1 MIPNRRRGRGDG
13 PGLWPVVKSALP
25 PALWPAIG
33 FLAVLYVL
41 PLGQVLPLSV
51 VEPTPGIDNYVRL
64 ATTPLYALVLENTFE
79 ISLVVAAICLVL
91 GYPTAYL
98 LATCRPQARSILLVF
113 VMVPFFTS
121 ILVRTY
127 SWIFILGWKGIINT
141 TLLAGGVIDEPLELL
156 YNRFGVI
163 VGMVHVLLPYMILI
177 LFSVMRGIDRRLVAA
192 AASLS
197 AAPFTAFRRVYL
209 PLSLPGIGSGFLLV
223 LVLALAFFITP
234 AMLGGPKDLMIANVI
249 AYQIGVLKWGFAS
262 ALAVVLLVVS
272 IAFLVV
278 TQWFFGGVSA
288 ITGGGGSAMTWR
300 RSKVREGPVTQ
311 CLDRLLEPVWR
322 HVPAVLGGLVLAFLI
337 VPVFVM
343 VPLSLNPLTY
353 FVFPPEGISFRWYA
367 AYLGNRDWLE
377 ATWNSLQIGLMTV
390 AGTMA
395 LAVPAS
401 LGIARSSS
409 RLTMAAY
416 AFIVSPMI
424 VPAIITAIAI
434 FFLMSK
440 VGLVGTTVGV
450 TLGHMVGAF
459 APGYRGVDLGT
470 AQLRPQPGAGLPE
483 PGGRPGANDL
493 ADRASDRW
501 CGGMDKRVLRLSA
514 FLRRAHRRALRQR
527 DPRPHPAQEDVGQ
540 PAGDRAD
547 DRRRVGRSWCCSR
560 SSSSSRST
568 FCGSRRIAARPGGL
582 MESADVLVTGGTG
595 FVGVYVVRDLLAA
608 GRRVAGVRPPTRSR
622 PARPRRGRE
631 CPQTRRGHRG

>member
-1 MIPNRRRGRGDG
+1 MIPNRGRGRGDG

-79 ISLVVAAICLVL
+79 ISLVVAVICLVL

-98 LATCRPQARSILLVF
+98 LATCRPQVRSILLVF

-127 SWIFILGWKGIINT
+127 SWIFLLGWKGIINT

-177 LFSVMRGIDRRLVAA
+177 LFSVMRGIDRNLVAA

-197 AAPFTAFRRVYL
+197 ATPFTAFRRVYL

-311 CLDRLLEPVWR
+311 YLDRLLEPVWR

-434 FFLMSK
+434 FFLLSK

-450 TLGHMVGAF
+450 TLGHMVGALPLATVVLTSALRNFDRNLERASLSLGVGPVRTTVKIVLPTVGAAVWTSAFF
-459 APGYRGVDLGT
+459 AFLHSFDELIIALFVSGIRARTLPKKMWDSLQEIEPTIAAVSTLLVLFT
-470 AQLRPQPGAGLPE
+470 IVLLVAVHFLRLA
-483 PGGRPGANDL
+483 
-493 ADRASDRW
+493 ADRRAS
-501 CGGMDKRVLRLSA
+501 G
-514 FLRRAHRRALRQR
+514 RAHGIR
-527 DPRPHPAQEDVGQ
+527 
-540 PAGDRAD
+540 
-547 DRRRVGRSWCCSR
+547 
-560 SSSSSRST
+560 
-568 FCGSRRIAARPGGL
+568 
-582 MESADVLVTGGTG
+582 
-595 FVGVYVVRDLLAA
+595 
-608 GRRVAGVRPPTRSR
+608 
-622 PARPRRGRE
+622 
-631 CPQTRRGHRG
+631 

>member
-79 ISLVVAAICLVL
+79 ISLVVAAICLIL

-98 LATCRPQARSILLVF
+98 LATCRPQVRSILLVF
-113 VMVPFFTS
+113 VLVPFFTS

-127 SWIFILGWKGIINT
+127 SWIFLLGWKGIINT

-177 LFSVMRGIDRRLVAA
+177 LFSVMRGIDRKLVAA

-197 AAPFTAFRRVYL
+197 ATPFTAFRRVYL

-223 LVLALAFFITP
+223 LVLALGFFITP

-311 CLDRLLEPVWR
+311 YLDRLLEPVWR

-434 FFLMSK
+434 FFLLSK

-450 TLGHMVGAF
+450 TLGHMVGALPLATVVLTSALRNFDRNLERASLSLGVGPVRTTVKIVLPTVGAAVWTSAFF
-459 APGYRGVDLGT
+459 AFLHSFDELIIALFVSGIRARTLPKKMWDSLQEIEPTIAAVSTLLVLFT
-470 AQLRPQPGAGLPE
+470 IVLLVAVHFLRLA
-483 PGGRPGANDL
+483 
-493 ADRASDRW
+493 ADRRAS
-501 CGGMDKRVLRLSA
+501 G
-514 FLRRAHRRALRQR
+514 RAHGIR
-527 DPRPHPAQEDVGQ
+527 
-540 PAGDRAD
+540 
-547 DRRRVGRSWCCSR
+547 
-560 SSSSSRST
+560 
-568 FCGSRRIAARPGGL
+568 
-582 MESADVLVTGGTG
+582 
-595 FVGVYVVRDLLAA
+595 
-608 GRRVAGVRPPTRSR
+608 
-622 PARPRRGRE
+622 
-631 CPQTRRGHRG
+631 

>member
-79 ISLVVAAICLVL
+79 ISLVVAAICLIL

-98 LATCRPQARSILLVF
+98 LATCRPQVRSILLVF
-113 VMVPFFTS
+113 VLVPFFTS

-127 SWIFILGWKGIINT
+127 SWIFLLGWKGIINT

-177 LFSVMRGIDRRLVAA
+177 LFSVMRGIDRKLVAA

-197 AAPFTAFRRVYL
+197 ATPFTAFRRVYL

-311 CLDRLLEPVWR
+311 YLDRLLEPVWR

-353 FVFPPEGISFRWYA
+353 FVFPPEGVSFRWYA

-450 TLGHMVGAF
+450 TLGHMVGALPLATVVLTSALRNFDRNLERASLSLGVGPVRTTLQIVLPTVGAAVWTSAFF
-459 APGYRGVDLGT
+459 AFLHSFDELIVALFVSGIRARTLPKKMWDSLQEIEPTIAAVSTLLVLFT
-470 AQLRPQPGAGLPE
+470 IVLLVAVHFLRLA
-483 PGGRPGANDL
+483 
-493 ADRASDRW
+493 ADRRAS
-501 CGGMDKRVLRLSA
+501 G
-514 FLRRAHRRALRQR
+514 RAHGIR
-527 DPRPHPAQEDVGQ
+527 
-540 PAGDRAD
+540 
-547 DRRRVGRSWCCSR
+547 
-560 SSSSSRST
+560 
-568 FCGSRRIAARPGGL
+568 
-582 MESADVLVTGGTG
+582 
-595 FVGVYVVRDLLAA
+595 
-608 GRRVAGVRPPTRSR
+608 
-622 PARPRRGRE
+622 
-631 CPQTRRGHRG
+631 

>member
-13 PGLWPVVKSALP
+13 PGLWPVVKSALL

-79 ISLVVAAICLVL
+79 ISLVVAAICLIL

-98 LATCRPQARSILLVF
+98 LATCRPQVRSILLVF
-113 VMVPFFTS
+113 VLVPFFTS

-127 SWIFILGWKGIINT
+127 SWIFLLGWKGIINT

-177 LFSVMRGIDRRLVAA
+177 LFSVMRGIDRKLVAA

-197 AAPFTAFRRVYL
+197 ATPFTAFRRVYL

-223 LVLALAFFITP
+223 LVLALGFFITP

-311 CLDRLLEPVWR
+311 YLDRLLEPVWR

-450 TLGHMVGAF
+450 TLGHMVGALPLATVVLTSALRNFDRNLERASLSLGVGPVRTTVQIVLPTVGAAVWTSAFF
-459 APGYRGVDLGT
+459 AFLHSFDELIVALFVSGIRARTLPKKMWDSLQEIEPTIAAVSTLLVLFT
-470 AQLRPQPGAGLPE
+470 IVLLVAVHFLRLA
-483 PGGRPGANDL
+483 
-493 ADRASDRW
+493 ADRRAS
-501 CGGMDKRVLRLSA
+501 G
-514 FLRRAHRRALRQR
+514 RAHGIR
-527 DPRPHPAQEDVGQ
+527 
-540 PAGDRAD
+540 
-547 DRRRVGRSWCCSR
+547 
-560 SSSSSRST
+560 
-568 FCGSRRIAARPGGL
+568 
-582 MESADVLVTGGTG
+582 
-595 FVGVYVVRDLLAA
+595 
-608 GRRVAGVRPPTRSR
+608 
-622 PARPRRGRE
+622 
-631 CPQTRRGHRG
+631 

>member
-79 ISLVVAAICLVL
+79 ISLVVAAICLIL

-98 LATCRPQARSILLVF
+98 LATCRPQVRSILLVF
-113 VMVPFFTS
+113 VLVPFFTS

-127 SWIFILGWKGIINT
+127 SWIFLLGWKGIINT

-311 CLDRLLEPVWR
+311 YLDRLLEPVWR

-353 FVFPPEGISFRWYA
+353 FVFPPEGVSFRWYA

-450 TLGHMVGAF
+450 TLGHMVGALPLATVVLTSALRNFDRNLERASLSLGVGPVRTTLQIVLPTVGAAVWTSAFF
-459 APGYRGVDLGT
+459 ALLHSFDELIVALFVSGIRARTLPKKMWDSLQEIEPTIAAVSTLLVLFT
-470 AQLRPQPGAGLPE
+470 IVLLVAVHFLRLA
-483 PGGRPGANDL
+483 
-493 ADRASDRW
+493 ADRRAS
-501 CGGMDKRVLRLSA
+501 G
-514 FLRRAHRRALRQR
+514 RAHGIR
-527 DPRPHPAQEDVGQ
+527 
-540 PAGDRAD
+540 
-547 DRRRVGRSWCCSR
+547 
-560 SSSSSRST
+560 
-568 FCGSRRIAARPGGL
+568 
-582 MESADVLVTGGTG
+582 
-595 FVGVYVVRDLLAA
+595 
-608 GRRVAGVRPPTRSR
+608 
-622 PARPRRGRE
+622 
-631 CPQTRRGHRG
+631 

>member
-353 FVFPPEGISFRWYA
+353 FVFPPEGVSFRWYA

-450 TLGHMVGAF
+450 TLGHMVGALPLATVVLTSALRNFDRNLERASLSLGVGPVRTTLQIVLPTVGAAVWTSAFF
-459 APGYRGVDLGT
+459 AFLHSFDELIVALFVSGIRARTLPKKMWDSLQEIEPTIAAVSTLLVLFT
-470 AQLRPQPGAGLPE
+470 IVLLVAVHFLRLA
-483 PGGRPGANDL
+483 
-493 ADRASDRW
+493 ADRRAS
-501 CGGMDKRVLRLSA
+501 G
-514 FLRRAHRRALRQR
+514 RAHGIR
-527 DPRPHPAQEDVGQ
+527 
-540 PAGDRAD
+540 
-547 DRRRVGRSWCCSR
+547 
-560 SSSSSRST
+560 
-568 FCGSRRIAARPGGL
+568 
-582 MESADVLVTGGTG
+582 
-595 FVGVYVVRDLLAA
+595 
-608 GRRVAGVRPPTRSR
+608 
-622 PARPRRGRE
+622 
-631 CPQTRRGHRG
+631 

>member
-79 ISLVVAAICLVL
+79 ISLVVAAICLIL

-98 LATCRPQARSILLVF
+98 LATCRPQVRSILLVF
-113 VMVPFFTS
+113 VLVPFFTS

-127 SWIFILGWKGIINT
+127 SWIFLLGWKGIINT

-450 TLGHMVGAF
+450 TLGHMVGALPLATVVLTSALRNFDRNLERASLSLGVGPVRTTLQIVLPTVGAAVWTSAFF
-459 APGYRGVDLGT
+459 AFLHSFDELIVALFVSGIRARTLPKKMWDSLQEIEPTIAAVSTLLVLFT
-470 AQLRPQPGAGLPE
+470 IVLLVAVHFLRLA
-483 PGGRPGANDL
+483 
-493 ADRASDRW
+493 ADRRAS
-501 CGGMDKRVLRLSA
+501 G
-514 FLRRAHRRALRQR
+514 RAHGIR
-527 DPRPHPAQEDVGQ
+527 
-540 PAGDRAD
+540 
-547 DRRRVGRSWCCSR
+547 
-560 SSSSSRST
+560 
-568 FCGSRRIAARPGGL
+568 
-582 MESADVLVTGGTG
+582 
-595 FVGVYVVRDLLAA
+595 
-608 GRRVAGVRPPTRSR
+608 
-622 PARPRRGRE
+622 
-631 CPQTRRGHRG
+631 

>member
-79 ISLVVAAICLVL
+79 ISLVVAAICLIL

-98 LATCRPQARSILLVF
+98 LATCRPQVRSILLVF
-113 VMVPFFTS
+113 VLVPFFTS

-127 SWIFILGWKGIINT
+127 SWIFLLGWKGIINT

-177 LFSVMRGIDRRLVAA
+177 LFSVMRGIDRKLVAA

-197 AAPFTAFRRVYL
+197 ATPFTAFRRVYL

-223 LVLALAFFITP
+223 LVLALGFFITP

-311 CLDRLLEPVWR
+311 YLDRLLEPVWR

-434 FFLMSK
+434 FFLLSK

-450 TLGHMVGAF
+450 TLGHMVGALPLATVVLTSALRNFDRNLERAALSLGVGPVRTTVKIVLPTVGAAVWTSAFF
-459 APGYRGVDLGT
+459 AFLHSFDELIIALFVSGIRARTLPKKMWDSLQEIEPTIAAVSTLLVLFT
-470 AQLRPQPGAGLPE
+470 IVLLVAVHFLRLA
-483 PGGRPGANDL
+483 
-493 ADRASDRW
+493 ADRRAS
-501 CGGMDKRVLRLSA
+501 G
-514 FLRRAHRRALRQR
+514 RAHGIR
-527 DPRPHPAQEDVGQ
+527 
-540 PAGDRAD
+540 
-547 DRRRVGRSWCCSR
+547 
-560 SSSSSRST
+560 
-568 FCGSRRIAARPGGL
+568 
-582 MESADVLVTGGTG
+582 
-595 FVGVYVVRDLLAA
+595 
-608 GRRVAGVRPPTRSR
+608 
-622 PARPRRGRE
+622 
-631 CPQTRRGHRG
+631 

>member
-353 FVFPPEGISFRWYA
+353 FVFPPEGVSFRWYA

-450 TLGHMVGAF
+450 TLGHMVGALPLATVVLTSALRNFDRNLERASLSLGVGPVRTTVQIVLPTVGAAVWTSAFF
-459 APGYRGVDLGT
+459 AFLHSFDELIVALFVSGIRARTLPKKMWDSLQEIEPTIAAVSTLLVLFT
-470 AQLRPQPGAGLPE
+470 IVLLVAVHFLRLA
-483 PGGRPGANDL
+483 
-493 ADRASDRW
+493 ADRRAS
-501 CGGMDKRVLRLSA
+501 G
-514 FLRRAHRRALRQR
+514 RAHGIR
-527 DPRPHPAQEDVGQ
+527 
-540 PAGDRAD
+540 
-547 DRRRVGRSWCCSR
+547 
-560 SSSSSRST
+560 
-568 FCGSRRIAARPGGL
+568 
-582 MESADVLVTGGTG
+582 
-595 FVGVYVVRDLLAA
+595 
-608 GRRVAGVRPPTRSR
+608 
-622 PARPRRGRE
+622 
-631 CPQTRRGHRG
+631 

>member
-98 LATCRPQARSILLVF
+98 LATCRPQVRSILLVF

-353 FVFPPEGISFRWYA
+353 FVFPPEGVSFRWYA

-450 TLGHMVGAF
+450 TLGHMVGALPLATVVLTSALRNFDRNLERASLSLGVGPVRTTVQIVLPTVGAAVWTSAFF
-459 APGYRGVDLGT
+459 AFLHSFDELIVALFVSGIRARTLPKKMWDSLQEIEPTIAAVSTLLVLFT
-470 AQLRPQPGAGLPE
+470 IVLLVAVHFLRLA
-483 PGGRPGANDL
+483 
-493 ADRASDRW
+493 ADRRAS
-501 CGGMDKRVLRLSA
+501 G
-514 FLRRAHRRALRQR
+514 RAHGIR
-527 DPRPHPAQEDVGQ
+527 
-540 PAGDRAD
+540 
-547 DRRRVGRSWCCSR
+547 
-560 SSSSSRST
+560 
-568 FCGSRRIAARPGGL
+568 
-582 MESADVLVTGGTG
+582 
-595 FVGVYVVRDLLAA
+595 
-608 GRRVAGVRPPTRSR
+608 
-622 PARPRRGRE
+622 
-631 CPQTRRGHRG
+631 

>member
-41 PLGQVLPLSV
+41 PLVQVLPLSV

-79 ISLVVAAICLVL
+79 ISLVVAAICLIL

-98 LATCRPQARSILLVF
+98 LATCRPQVRSILLVF
-113 VMVPFFTS
+113 VLVPFFTS

-127 SWIFILGWKGIINT
+127 SWIFLLGWKGIINT

-177 LFSVMRGIDRRLVAA
+177 LFSVMRGIDRSLVAA

-223 LVLALAFFITP
+223 LVLALGFFITP

-278 TQWFFGGVSA
+278 TQWFFGGVTA
-288 ITGGGGSAMTWR
+288 ITGGSGSAMTWR

-311 CLDRLLEPVWR
+311 YLDRLLEPVWR

-353 FVFPPEGISFRWYA
+353 FVFPPEGVSFRWYV

-434 FFLMSK
+434 FFLLSK

-450 TLGHMVGAF
+450 TLGHMVGALPLATVVLTSALRNFDRNLERAALSLGVGPVRTTVQIVLPTVGAAVWTSAFF
-459 APGYRGVDLGT
+459 AFLHSFDELIVALFVSGIRARTLPKKMWDSLQEIEPTIAAVSTLLVLFT
-470 AQLRPQPGAGLPE
+470 IVLLVAVHFLRLA
-483 PGGRPGANDL
+483 
-493 ADRASDRW
+493 ADRRAS
-501 CGGMDKRVLRLSA
+501 G
-514 FLRRAHRRALRQR
+514 RAHGIR
-527 DPRPHPAQEDVGQ
+527 
-540 PAGDRAD
+540 
-547 DRRRVGRSWCCSR
+547 
-560 SSSSSRST
+560 
-568 FCGSRRIAARPGGL
+568 
-582 MESADVLVTGGTG
+582 
-595 FVGVYVVRDLLAA
+595 
-608 GRRVAGVRPPTRSR
+608 
-622 PARPRRGRE
+622 
-631 CPQTRRGHRG
+631 

>member
-79 ISLVVAAICLVL
+79 ISLVVAAICLIL

-98 LATCRPQARSILLVF
+98 LATCRPQVRSILLVF
-113 VMVPFFTS
+113 VLVPFFTS

-127 SWIFILGWKGIINT
+127 SWIFLLGWKGIINT

-177 LFSVMRGIDRRLVAA
+177 LFSVMRGIDRKLVAA

-197 AAPFTAFRRVYL
+197 ATPFTAFRRVYL

-223 LVLALAFFITP
+223 LVLALGFFITP

-311 CLDRLLEPVWR
+311 YLDRLLEPVWR

-450 TLGHMVGAF
+450 TLGHMVGALPLATVVLTSALRNFDRNLERASLSLGVGPVRTTVQIVLPTVGAAVWTSAFF
-459 APGYRGVDLGT
+459 AFLHSFDELIIALFVSGIRARTLPKKMWDSLQEIEPTIAAVSTLLVLFT
-470 AQLRPQPGAGLPE
+470 IVLLVAVHFLRLA
-483 PGGRPGANDL
+483 
-493 ADRASDRW
+493 ADRRAS
-501 CGGMDKRVLRLSA
+501 G
-514 FLRRAHRRALRQR
+514 RAHGIR
-527 DPRPHPAQEDVGQ
+527 
-540 PAGDRAD
+540 
-547 DRRRVGRSWCCSR
+547 
-560 SSSSSRST
+560 
-568 FCGSRRIAARPGGL
+568 
-582 MESADVLVTGGTG
+582 
-595 FVGVYVVRDLLAA
+595 
-608 GRRVAGVRPPTRSR
+608 
-622 PARPRRGRE
+622 
-631 CPQTRRGHRG
+631 

>member
-64 ATTPLYALVLENTFE
+64 ATTPLYALVLKNTFE
-79 ISLVVAAICLVL
+79 ISLVVAAICLIL

-98 LATCRPQARSILLVF
+98 LATCRPQVRSILLVF
-113 VMVPFFTS
+113 VLVPFFTS

-127 SWIFILGWKGIINT
+127 SWIFLLGWKGIINT

-177 LFSVMRGIDRRLVAA
+177 LFSVMRGIDRKLVAA

-197 AAPFTAFRRVYL
+197 ATPFTAFRRVYL

-278 TQWFFGGVSA
+278 TQWFFGGVTA
-288 ITGGGGSAMTWR
+288 ITGGSGSAMTWR

-311 CLDRLLEPVWR
+311 YLDRLLEPVWR
-322 HVPAVLGGLVLAFLI
+322 HVPTVLGGLVLTFLI

-450 TLGHMVGAF
+450 TLGHMVGALPLATVVLTSALRNFDRNLERASLSLGVGPVRTTVKIVLPTVGAAVWTSAFF
-459 APGYRGVDLGT
+459 AFLHSFDELIIALFVSGIRARTLPKKMWDSLQEIEPTIAAVSTLLVLFT
-470 AQLRPQPGAGLPE
+470 IVLLVAVHFLRLA
-483 PGGRPGANDL
+483 
-493 ADRASDRW
+493 ADRRAS
-501 CGGMDKRVLRLSA
+501 G
-514 FLRRAHRRALRQR
+514 RAHGIR
-527 DPRPHPAQEDVGQ
+527 
-540 PAGDRAD
+540 
-547 DRRRVGRSWCCSR
+547 
-560 SSSSSRST
+560 
-568 FCGSRRIAARPGGL
+568 
-582 MESADVLVTGGTG
+582 
-595 FVGVYVVRDLLAA
+595 
-608 GRRVAGVRPPTRSR
+608 
-622 PARPRRGRE
+622 
-631 CPQTRRGHRG
+631 

>member
-450 TLGHMVGAF
+450 TLGHMVGALPLATVVLTSALRNFDRNLERASLSLGVGPVRTTVKIVLPTVGAAVWTSAFF
-459 APGYRGVDLGT
+459 AFLHSFDELIIALFVSGIPARTLPKKIWDSRQEIEPTIAAVSTLLVLFT
-470 AQLRPQPGAGLPE
+470 IVLLVAVHFLRLA
-483 PGGRPGANDL
+483 
-493 ADRASDRW
+493 ADRRAS
-501 CGGMDKRVLRLSA
+501 G
-514 FLRRAHRRALRQR
+514 RAHGIR
-527 DPRPHPAQEDVGQ
+527 
-540 PAGDRAD
+540 
-547 DRRRVGRSWCCSR
+547 
-560 SSSSSRST
+560 
-568 FCGSRRIAARPGGL
+568 
-582 MESADVLVTGGTG
+582 
-595 FVGVYVVRDLLAA
+595 
-608 GRRVAGVRPPTRSR
+608 
-622 PARPRRGRE
+622 
-631 CPQTRRGHRG
+631 

>member
-51 VEPTPGIDNYVRL
+51 VEPTPGIDNDVRL
-64 ATTPLYALVLENTFE
+64 ATTPLYALVLENPFE
-79 ISLVVAAICLVL
+79 ISLVVAAICLIL

-98 LATCRPQARSILLVF
+98 LATCRPQVRSILLVF
-113 VMVPFFTS
+113 VLVPFFTS

-127 SWIFILGWKGIINT
+127 SWIFLLGWKGIINT

-177 LFSVMRGIDRRLVAA
+177 LFSVMRGIDRKLVAA

-197 AAPFTAFRRVYL
+197 ATPFTAFRRVYL

-223 LVLALAFFITP
+223 LVLALGFFITP

-311 CLDRLLEPVWR
+311 YLDRLLEPVWR

-434 FFLMSK
+434 FFLLSK

-450 TLGHMVGAF
+450 TLGHMVGALPLATVVLTSALRNFDRNLERASLSLGVGPVRTTLQIVLPTVGAAVWTSAFF
-459 APGYRGVDLGT
+459 AFLHSFDELIIALFVSGIRARTLPKKMWDSLQEIEPTIAAVSTLLVLFT
-470 AQLRPQPGAGLPE
+470 IVLLVAVHFLRLA
-483 PGGRPGANDL
+483 
-493 ADRASDRW
+493 ADRRAS
-501 CGGMDKRVLRLSA
+501 G
-514 FLRRAHRRALRQR
+514 RAHGIR
-527 DPRPHPAQEDVGQ
+527 
-540 PAGDRAD
+540 
-547 DRRRVGRSWCCSR
+547 
-560 SSSSSRST
+560 
-568 FCGSRRIAARPGGL
+568 
-582 MESADVLVTGGTG
+582 
-595 FVGVYVVRDLLAA
+595 
-608 GRRVAGVRPPTRSR
+608 
-622 PARPRRGRE
+622 
-631 CPQTRRGHRG
+631 

>member
-1 MIPNRRRGRGDG
+1 MIPNRRQGRGDG
-13 PGLWPVVKSALP
+13 PGRWPVVKSALP

-51 VEPTPGIDNYVRL
+51 VEPTPGVDNYVRL

-98 LATCRPQARSILLVF
+98 LATSRPQVRSILLVF

-127 SWIFILGWKGIINT
+127 SWIFLLGWKGIINT
-141 TLLAGGVIDEPLELL
+141 TLLAGGVIDESLELL

-177 LFSVMRGIDRRLVAA
+177 LFSVMRGIDRSLVAA

-197 AAPFTAFRRVYL
+197 ATPFTAFRRVYL

-249 AYQIGVLKWGFAS
+249 AYQVGVLKWGFAS

-272 IAFLVV
+272 IVFLVV

-311 CLDRLLEPVWR
+311 FLDRLLEPVWR

-353 FVFPPEGISFRWYA
+353 FVFPPEGVSFRWYA

-434 FFLMSK
+434 FFLLSK

-450 TLGHMVGAF
+450 TLGHMVGALPLSTVVLTS
-459 APGYRGVDLGT
+459 A
-470 AQLRPQPGAGLPE
+470 LRNFDRNLERAALSLGAGPVRTTVKIVLPTVGAAVWTSAFFAFLHSFDELIVALFVSGIRARTLPKKMWDSLQEIE
-483 PGGRPGANDL
+483 PTIAAVSTL
-493 ADRASDRW
+493 LVLFTIVLLVA
-501 CGGMDKRVLRLSA
+501 VHFLRLAAERRVSG
-514 FLRRAHRRALRQR
+514 RAHGIR
-527 DPRPHPAQEDVGQ
+527 
-540 PAGDRAD
+540 
-547 DRRRVGRSWCCSR
+547 
-560 SSSSSRST
+560 
-568 FCGSRRIAARPGGL
+568 
-582 MESADVLVTGGTG
+582 
-595 FVGVYVVRDLLAA
+595 
-608 GRRVAGVRPPTRSR
+608 
-622 PARPRRGRE
+622 
-631 CPQTRRGHRG
+631 

>member
-1 MIPNRRRGRGDG
+1 MIPNRRQGRGDG
-13 PGLWPVVKSALP
+13 PGFWPVVKSALP

-51 VEPTPGIDNYVRL
+51 VEPTPGFGNYVRL

-79 ISLVVAAICLVL
+79 ISIVVAAICLVL

-98 LATCRPQARSILLVF
+98 LATCRPQVRTILLVF

-127 SWIFILGWKGIINT
+127 SWIFLLGWKGIINT
-141 TLLAGGVIDEPLELL
+141 TLIAGGVVDEPLEML
-156 YNRFGVI
+156 YNRLGVI
-163 VGMVHVLLPYMILI
+163 IGMVHVLLPYMILI
-177 LFSVMRGIDRRLVAA
+177 LFSVMRGIDRNLVAA

-197 AAPFTAFRRVYL
+197 ATPFTAFRRIFL

-249 AYQIGVLKWGFAS
+249 AYQVGVLKWGFAS

-272 IAFLVV
+272 LVFLVV
-278 TQWFFGGVSA
+278 TQWFFGGVTA
-288 ITGGGGSAMTWR
+288 ITGGGGSATTWR

-311 CLDRLLEPVWR
+311 SLDRLLEPIWR

-343 VPLSLNPLTY
+343 VPLSLNPLGY
-353 FVFPPEGISFRWYA
+353 FVFPPEGVSFRWYA

-390 AGTMA
+390 VGTMV

-434 FFLMSK
+434 FFLLSK
-440 VGLVGTTVGV
+440 VGLVGTTIGV
-450 TLGHMVGAF
+450 TLGHMVGALPL
-459 APGYRGVDLGT
+459 ATVVLT
-470 AQLRPQPGAGLPE
+470 SALRNFDRNLE
-483 PGGRPGANDL
+483 
-493 ADRASDRW
+493 RASLSLGVGPVRTTV
-501 CGGMDKRVLRLSA
+501 KIVLPTVGAAVWTSA
-514 FLRRAHRRALRQR
+514 FFAFLHSFDELIVALFVSGIRARTLPKKMW
-527 DPRPHPAQEDVGQ
+527 DSLQEIEPTIAAV
-540 PAGDRAD
+540 
-547 DRRRVGRSWCCSR
+547 
-560 SSSSSRST
+560 ST
-568 FCGSRRIAARPGGL
+568 LLVLFTIVLLVAVHFLRIAA
-582 MESADVLVTGGTG
+582 E
-595 FVGVYVVRDLLAA
+595 
-608 GRRVAGVRPPTRSR
+608 RRVSG
-622 PARPRRGRE
+622 RPRGIR
-631 CPQTRRGHRG
+631 